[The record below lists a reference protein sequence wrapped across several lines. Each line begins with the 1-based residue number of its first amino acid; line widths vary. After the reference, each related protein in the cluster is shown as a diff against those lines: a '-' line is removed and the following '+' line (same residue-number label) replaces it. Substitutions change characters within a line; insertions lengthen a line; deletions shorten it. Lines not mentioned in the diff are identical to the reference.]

1 MTQVRT
7 RHESGSFD
15 RARIES
21 ARAESV
27 ERTRAAH
34 TVAGNCRDAADR
46 DHLLAMLG
54 LPTPTMVDTD
64 LLATALRTYVRAVA
78 AAVGVPPEGT
88 SHEVT
93 DTVTAYLALT
103 RRWHE
108 FPDRDLMLVWGES
121 HGWAV
126 SVETLPGEAP
136 VVLAYL
142 SGDPVPHP
150 SAVARFVTDSIM
162 LHGQGRRLVSLPTA
176 VDRRGL
182 AESMARWT
190 TEPTAMR

>member
-7 RHESGSFD
+7 RHESGSFG
-15 RARIES
+15 RARTE
-21 ARAESV
+21 AAKAESV
-27 ERTRAAH
+27 ERVRAAH

-64 LLATALRTYVRAVA
+64 LLATALRGYVRAVA
-78 AAVGVPPEGT
+78 VAVGVPQDGT

-108 FPDRDLMLVWGES
+108 YPDRDLMLVWGES
-121 HGWAV
+121 QGWAV
-126 SVETLPGEAP
+126 AVETKPGEPSIVIAH
-136 VVLAYL
+136 L

-150 SAVARFVTDSIM
+150 EHVARFVTESIM
-162 LHGQGRRLVSLPTA
+162 LHGQGRRLVALPTT
-176 VDRRGL
+176 VDRRLL
-182 AESMARWT
+182 AERMARWT
-190 TEPTAMR
+190 TEAAVSR